1 MPTKKRTAR
10 ARSSQTNAIIIRIRK
25 EKAREFERL
34 FEKEELP
41 IWMDFHA
48 RGKLRSASLTRV
60 EYGVEED
67 DAKTGKYVAYILY
80 AVMKDM
86 RAHTEHDEDE
96 RFNAFLKKA
105 RRWQPSGPS
114 VWGGR
119 TVFRV
124 NAE

>member
-1 MPTKKRTAR
+1 MPAKKRTTR
-10 ARSSQTNAIIIRIRK
+10 ARTSQTNAIVIRIRK
-25 EKAREFERL
+25 GKARAFERL

-41 IWMDFHA
+41 IWKEFHA
-48 RGKLRSASLTRV
+48 RGKLRAASLTRV

-67 DAKTGKYVAYILY
+67 DAEKGRYVAYILY

-86 RAHTEHDEDE
+86 RAHTEHDEG
-96 RFNAFLKKA
+96 FNVFLKKVQ
-105 RRWQPSGPS
+105 RWQPEGPS

>member
-1 MPTKKRTAR
+1 MKKATTRT
-10 ARSSQTNAIIIRIRK
+10 RSSQTNAIVIRIRK

-34 FEKEELP
+34 FAKEELP
-41 IWMDFHA
+41 IWKDFHA
-48 RGKLRSASLTRV
+48 KGKLRAASLTRV

-67 DAKTGKYVAYILY
+67 GARRRKYVAYILY

-86 RAHTEHDEDE
+86 RAHTAHDEHE
-96 RFNAFLKKA
+96 RFKAFLRKA
-105 RRWQPSGPS
+105 QRWQPEGPS

>member
-1 MPTKKRTAR
+1 M
-10 ARSSQTNAIIIRIRK
+10 
-25 EKAREFERL
+25 
-34 FEKEELP
+34 
-41 IWMDFHA
+41 
-48 RGKLRSASLTRV
+48 TRV

-67 DAKTGKYVAYILY
+67 EAKKGKYVAYILY

-96 RFNAFLKKA
+96 RFNAFLTKV
-105 RRWQPSGPS
+105 RRWQPEGPS

>member
-1 MPTKKRTAR
+1 MPPKKRTKR
-10 ARSSQTNAIIIRIRK
+10 TRSSQTNAILIRIRK
-25 EKAREFERL
+25 ERAREFERL

-41 IWMDFHA
+41 IWKDFHA
-48 RGKLRSASLTRV
+48 SGKLRAASLTRV

-67 DAKTGKYVAYILY
+67 EAKKGKYVAYILY

-96 RFNAFLKKA
+96 RFNAFLTKV
-105 RRWQPSGPS
+105 RRWQPEGPS